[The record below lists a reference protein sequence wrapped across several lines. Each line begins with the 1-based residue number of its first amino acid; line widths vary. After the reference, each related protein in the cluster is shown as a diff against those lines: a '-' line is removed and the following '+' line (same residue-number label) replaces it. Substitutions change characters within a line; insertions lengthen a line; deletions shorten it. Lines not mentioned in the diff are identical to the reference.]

1 MEFILL
7 EILQPPKES
16 GEKVVDGEGK
26 AGDVDESETN
36 EAEHQNLVFSMHV
49 VFYRNTTDLTIT
61 FTICFSLFVTT
72 AKLVWRQLLT
82 DSHSFPERHSPKIET
97 CLFEQMRSPTGS
109 ALRIQLTVPYWARW
123 CCVSTFV
130 LVADNELAETFL
142 KFQM

>member
-82 DSHSFPERHSPKIET
+82 DSYSFPERHSPKIET
-97 CLFEQMRSPTGS
+97 CLFELMRSPTGS

>member
-49 VFYRNTTDLTIT
+49 VF
-61 FTICFSLFVTT
+61 
-72 AKLVWRQLLT
+72 
-82 DSHSFPERHSPKIET
+82 
-97 CLFEQMRSPTGS
+97 
-109 ALRIQLTVPYWARW
+109 
-123 CCVSTFV
+123 
-130 LVADNELAETFL
+130 
-142 KFQM
+142 